1 MAVFARSLYGAT
13 ACNTLDRPTS
23 SSSAV
28 QAHQLSSKAVRSSQ
42 AAETAVPPWQRT
54 LAVQFVSA

>member
-1 MAVFARSLYGAT
+1 MSLYGAT
-13 ACNTLDRPTS
+13 ACNALDRLAS

-28 QAHQLSSKAVRSSQ
+28 QAHGLSSKAVRSAL

-54 LAVQFVSA
+54 PAVHFVSA